1 MLPGQLVTGLDVDV
15 IAEAL
20 KPSPDVEALRAR
32 VVKLTEDFPL
42 YDGLEGW

>member
-1 MLPGQLVTGLDVDV
+1 MTVAATAQP
-15 IAEAL
+15 APA
-20 KPSPDVEALRAR
+20 VEALRAR